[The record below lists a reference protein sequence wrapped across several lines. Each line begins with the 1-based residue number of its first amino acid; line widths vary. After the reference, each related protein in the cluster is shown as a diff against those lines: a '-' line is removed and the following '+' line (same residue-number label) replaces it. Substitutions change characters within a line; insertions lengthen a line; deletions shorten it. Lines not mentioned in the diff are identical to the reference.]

1 MKYKFLLIGLLGIAV
16 TTMLSSCGAMLY
28 GTSTKVTIETEKEFA
43 DSVNIIAV
51 GPKKVVEY
59 KNVTL
64 PFKMKVKHNN
74 LPLRVTMNSNKES
87 YDPFTI
93 NAKRRGEDWNMLG
106 KVSGWVTIAAG
117 AIMGGASLSAGIF
130 DQFAEATFVPI
141 GIGSALLAM
150 GYSAET
156 DVPVDKHYLTSS
168 VSTNFYQADWYQRL
182 REIQDIYTLLEQE
195 QYQLAEAKSR
205 WLLEKEPTG
214 ELYYLKG
221 VSNYYLRE
229 YKQALKDLKIG
240 LMMVEP
246 KSNPGLRDEIITF
259 IDEAENRRQENKS
272 RRARMWG
279 NIALGTLQIASATL
293 DTYSQANQY
302 SNWQNVGITS
312 SGVITDPSKLSQA
325 QLNRL
330 MDPNFAYQQVMQQ
343 EYLEYQEFSRY
354 NKKSDGS
361 YYSFDEFQAFKGQA
375 LLNLKEEGID
385 LVAEQREQNRKERQE
400 WREGLEQDRK
410 ERLEQAKAVIR
421 GEPYRGTSNTSSS
434 SSEYTS
440 TYTTVTPTITTSAT
454 TITDVETD
462 DNLDSKEQFRRE
474 SVSSD
479 DYQRVKDVTL
489 YYREGD
495 KAKVMMSNVELCRKG
510 AYYYIKI
517 GSTYYPRR
525 ASNWSKYRNAIAYG
539 HHQLYYND

>member
-1 MKYKFLLIGLLGIAV
+1 MKYKFLLIGLLGII
-16 TTMLSSCGAMLY
+16 TLSTLSSCDTLFY
-28 GTSTKVTIETEKEFA
+28 GTSTKVTIESDKGFA
-43 DSVNIIAV
+43 DSVNIIAT
-51 GPKKVVEY
+51 GDEEVVEY
-59 KNVTL
+59 KNVSL
-64 PFKMKVKHNN
+64 PYKMKVKHRN
-74 LPLRVTMNSNKES
+74 LPLHVTLNSKKDKYNS
-87 YDPFTI
+87 FTI
-93 NAKRRGEDWNMLG
+93 GYKNKGG
-106 KVSGWVTIAAG
+106 TIGPILASAG
-117 AIMGGASLSAGIF
+117 AIISM
-130 DQFAEATFVPI
+130 
-141 GIGSALLAM
+141 GSALIMQEKGAPIVYPSLAAM
-150 GYSAET
+150 VLGIASIPGVYVPEYKSYLVSSSPLEVGDSLLNEEWYLRFDAIN
-156 DVPVDKHYLTSS
+156 DVY
-168 VSTNFYQADWYQRL
+168 A
-182 REIQDIYTLLEQE
+182 
-195 QYQLAEAKSR
+195 
-205 WLLEKEPTG
+205 LLEKEEYNHAKAKIEWLLDKEETA
-214 ELYYLKG
+214 ELYYLRG
-221 VSNYYLRE
+221 LTYYQNGKLR
-229 YKQALKDLKIG
+229 KARKDIQQASKMITS
-240 LMMVEP
+240 ET
-246 KSNPGLRDEIITF
+246 NPGLYENVMDCLTSINKARKQKRAKRAQMWGEVASGFLQVGAATYQAYTQ
-259 IDEAENRRQENKS
+259 AENLKN
-272 RRARMWG
+272 M
-279 NIALGTLQIASATL
+279 
-293 DTYSQANQY
+293 
-302 SNWQNVGITS
+302 QNVGITS
-312 SGVITDPSKLSQA
+312 SGVVTDPSKLSQA
-325 QLNRL
+325 QLNQL

-539 HHQLYYND
+539 HNQLYYND